1 MQTIRAKISPSPV
14 MFPSHRPTARK
25 PCINRIM
32 QGPDA
37 SFWQERFERGDTPW
51 DRGGPSPQGLAWLD
65 SGRLAPCRIIVPG
78 CGSGWEVAELAGRGF
93 DVTGIDLAPAA
104 CDRARS
110 LLKAHGLR
118 ARIEQADALDW
129 RPGSTVDAVFE
140 QTCLCAMHPSHW
152 RRYARAIEGWI
163 RPGGS
168 LCALFMQRPRPS
180 AVDEGRIEG
189 PPYHCDI
196 AAMQLLFPPGRWAWP
211 EPPLQKVLH
220 PAGWHELA
228 ARLVRPG

>member
-1 MQTIRAKISPSPV
+1 MCPEPPDV
-14 MFPSHRPTARK
+14 PTDGHK
-25 PCINRIM
+25 PCINRGM
-32 QGPDA
+32 HGPDA
-37 SFWQERFERGDTPW
+37 AFWQERFERGDTPW
-51 DRGGPSPQGLAWLD
+51 DRGGPSPQLLAWVD

-78 CGSGWEVAELAGRGF
+78 CGSGWEVAELARRGF
-93 DVTGIDLAPAA
+93 GVTGIDLAPAA

-129 RPGSTVDAVFE
+129 RPDSTVDAVFE

-152 RRYARAIEGWI
+152 RRYEASLAEWT

-168 LCALFMQRPRPS
+168 LFAMIAQRPRPG
-180 AVDEGRIEG
+180 AIEEGLIEG

-196 AAMQLLFPPGRWAWP
+196 NAMRMLFDDARWSWPSPPYPRSTHPNGMHEFGLVIGR
-211 EPPLQKVLH
+211 
-220 PAGWHELA
+220 
-228 ARLVRPG
+228 R